1 VAGALTE
8 RDFVTKLGRAGF
20 RDLDVVSREP
30 IGIDRL
36 ALYPLFTAELL
47 DLMRRLIPADRQ
59 DGVASAIVVT
69 ARAT

>member
-8 RDFVTKLGRAGF
+8 RDFVAKLGKAGF
-20 RDLDVVSREP
+20 DEIDIVSREP
-30 IGIDRL
+30 VSVDRL

-47 DLMRRLIPADRQ
+47 DLMRRLIPSERQ
-59 DGVASAIVVT
+59 RAVASAIVIK